1 MGRAAL
7 LPFMSRA
14 DPGGAECIII
24 LSSARMVLVLPV
36 PGGPWDGTRNKNL
49 DTRDYPCLQTRI
61 LDTRTKLLQHHTAH

>member
-14 DPGGAECIII
+14 DPGGAECMMI

-36 PGGPWDGTRNKNL
+36 PGGPWDGPRSEIFVK
-49 DTRDYPCLQTRI
+49 RDYPCLQTHI
-61 LDTRTKLLQHHTAH
+61 LHARTKQ